1 MIKNQQIRAVPEALI
16 TFKGSI
22 CAVQIREG
30 SPPGTGCRAQ
40 WNRDTGDFESVGQ
53 QFSTVENFAT
63 PCSDHSVARQT
74 NKIVLEPLKIKL
86 SAIVLEILLEHSQT
100 ALIQLTTKLGPNR
113 LRGLTPA
120 KQQWITTEL

>member
-30 SPPGTGCRAQ
+30 SPPSTGCRAQ
-40 WNRDTGDFESVGQ
+40 WNRDTGNFKSVGEQ
-53 QFSTVENFAT
+53 LPTVENLAT
-63 PCSDHSVARQT
+63 ACCDHSIARLS

-86 SAIVLEILLEHSQT
+86 AAIVLEILLEHSEP
-100 ALIQLTTKLGPNR
+100 ALIQLTAESGSNR

-120 KQQWITTEL
+120 EQQRITTEL